1 MVLPMLNDS
10 DAEVHGDKP
19 SAETRA
25 VADDRLELSTV
36 AFQRTRMPMVMTD
49 ARQPDNPIVLANKAF
64 LDLTG
69 YTAEEVLGKNCRFL
83 QGASTSR
90 SAIAEIRA
98 ALAEGREVNIELL
111 NYRKDGAAFWN
122 QLHISPIQDDD
133 GRTAYHFASQID
145 VTEYRKVQTLEASEH
160 RLLMEVD
167 HRAKNVLAVVTSF
180 VRLSRSD
187 DAAQYAASVQQ
198 RIQALSQAH
207 VMLAESGWNEIPLE
221 EIVKGQLLRY
231 GRRNVELEGPDV
243 PISPLDVQPL
253 TLIIHELATNAAV
266 HGALSAAA
274 GKLRIQWQSIGTCG
288 GFRMIWRET
297 GSKAPTSDPKKG
309 FGTLMAGAMVEKQL
323 SGRMNRDWLEDGL
336 QIVLEIPASSEPSP
350 S

>member
-1 MVLPMLNDS
+1 
-10 DAEVHGDKP
+10 
-19 SAETRA
+19 
-25 VADDRLELSTV
+25 
-36 AFQRTRMPMVMTD
+36 MVMTD